1 MDIQPHD
8 SFFKQIF
15 SDPKRVKLLL
25 DIFAK
30 DVAKSIHSIM
40 PVNTEKFSSKSQKF
54 MLDLLFSCKV
64 KDQDAYIRIVLEHK
78 SYLDKE
84 LPIQLLYYNAAIWEE
99 AIKEKEYYPPIINIV
114 FYHGKGEWNI
124 PTSLPILEDQN
135 LEKYISKLNYILID
149 LNKIS
154 DEDIISEA
162 YQDLCAQWAMLAMK
176 HIFDSIKSF
185 IKVLELI
192 ADYIKTHDY
201 IETAHCIFLTLD
213 YIVSVKNNPEE
224 VESIL
229 KELTGGD
236 EKIMTLTEKWMM
248 EGLQKGLQEG
258 LQKGK
263 QEGLQE
269 GLQKGLIKAKKDA
282 IKSAILI
289 KFGVLPKEL
298 EEKIENTDDI
308 QTLDEMF
315 KKVILASKIEEIL

>member
-15 SDPKRVKLLL
+15 SNPKRVKLLL

-30 DVAKSIHSIM
+30 DVAKSIHSIT

-99 AIKEKEYYPPIINIV
+99 AIKEKDYYPPIINIV

-124 PTSLPILEDQN
+124 PTSLPVLEDQN
-135 LEKYISKLNYILID
+135 LEKYVSKLNYILID
-149 LNKIS
+149 LNKVS
-154 DEDIISEA
+154 DEDIISETH
-162 YQDLCAQWAMLAMK
+162 QDLCTQWAMLAMK
-176 HIFDSIKSF
+176 HIFDSIKGF

-192 ADYIKTHDY
+192 ADYIKSQEH
-201 IETAHCIFLTLD
+201 IEKSHCIFLTLD

-236 EKIMTLTEKWMM
+236 KKVMTLTEKWMM
-248 EGLQKGLQEG
+248 
-258 LQKGK
+258 
-263 QEGLQE
+263 E

-298 EEKIENTDDI
+298 EEKIETTDDI
-308 QTLDEMF
+308 QALDEMF
-315 KKVILASKIEEIL
+315 KKVILAGKIEEVL

>member
-30 DVAKSIHSIM
+30 DVGQGIHSITS
-40 PVNTEKFSSKSQKF
+40 VNTEKFSSKSQKF

-99 AIKEKEYYPPIINIV
+99 AIKEKDYYPPIINIV

-124 PTSLPILEDQN
+124 PTSLPVLEDQN
-135 LEKYISKLNYILID
+135 LEKYVSKLNYILID
-149 LNKIS
+149 LNKVS
-154 DEDIISEA
+154 DEDIISET

-176 HIFDSIKSF
+176 HIFDSIKGF

-192 ADYIKTHDY
+192 ADYIKSHEH
-201 IETAHCIFLTLD
+201 IEKSHCIFIVLD

-236 EKIMTLTEKWMM
+236 EKIMTLTEKWIM
-248 EGLQKGLQEG
+248 EGLE
-258 LQKGK
+258 KGK
-263 QEGLQE
+263 QEGLVQ
-269 GLQKGLIKAKKDA
+269 AKKDD

-298 EEKIENTDDI
+298 EEKIESTDDI
-308 QTLDEMF
+308 EVLDEMF
-315 KKVILASKIEEIL
+315 KKVILAGKIEEIL

>member
-8 SFFKQIF
+8 SFFKQVF

-40 PVNTEKFSSKSQKF
+40 PVSTEKFSSKSQKF

-64 KDQDAYIRIVLEHK
+64 EDQDAYIRIVLEHK

-124 PTSLPILEDQN
+124 PTSLPVLEDQN
-135 LEKYISKLNYILID
+135 LEKYVSKLNYILID

-154 DEDIISEA
+154 DEDIISETH
-162 YQDLCAQWAMLAMK
+162 QELCAEWAMLTMK
-176 HIFDSIKSF
+176 HIFDGIESLIRLF
-185 IKVLELI
+185 ELI
-192 ADYIKTHDY
+192 ADYIKSHEH
-201 IETAHCIFLTLD
+201 IEKSHCIFIVLD

-224 VESIL
+224 IESIL

-236 EKIMTLTEKWMM
+236 KKVMTLTEKWKM
-248 EGLQKGLQEG
+248 
-258 LQKGK
+258 
-263 QEGLQE
+263 EGLQE
-269 GLQKGLIKAKKDA
+269 GLQKGLIKAKKDD
-282 IKSAILI
+282 IKSAVLI

-298 EEKIENTDDI
+298 EEKIESTDDI
-308 QTLDEMF
+308 QALDEVF

>member
-15 SDPKRVKLLL
+15 SNPKRVKLLL

-30 DVAKSIHSIM
+30 DVAKSIHSIT

-124 PTSLPILEDQN
+124 STSLPVLEDQN
-135 LEKYISKLNYILID
+135 LEKYVSKLNYILID
-149 LNKIS
+149 LNKVS
-154 DEDIISEA
+154 DEDIISKTH
-162 YQDLCAQWAMLAMK
+162 QDLCTQWAMLTMK
-176 HIFDSIKSF
+176 HIFDSIESF

-192 ADYIKTHDY
+192 ADYILSHDY
-201 IETAHCIFLTLD
+201 IEKSHCIFLTLD

-236 EKIMTLTEKWMM
+236 EKVMTLTEKWMM
-248 EGLQKGLQEG
+248 EGLQKGSL
-258 LQKGK
+258 KT
-263 QEGLQE
+263 
-269 GLQKGLIKAKKDA
+269 KKDD

-298 EEKIENTDDI
+298 EEKIESTDDI

-315 KKVILASKIEEIL
+315 KKVILAGKIEEIL

>member
-30 DVAKSIHSIM
+30 DIGQEIHSIT

-64 KDQDAYIRIVLEHK
+64 EDQDAYIRIVLEHK

-99 AIKEKEYYPPIINIV
+99 AIKEKDYYPPIINIV
-114 FYHGKGEWNI
+114 FYHGKGEWNV
-124 PTSLPILEDQN
+124 PTSLPIVKN
-135 LEKYISKLNYILID
+135 TKLEKYASKLNYILID
-149 LNKIS
+149 LNRVS
-154 DEDIISEA
+154 DDDIISETH
-162 YQDLCAQWAMLAMK
+162 QDLCVLWAILAMK
-176 HIFDSIKSF
+176 HIFDSIKGF

-192 ADYIKTHDY
+192 ADYIKSHEH
-201 IETAHCIFLTLD
+201 IEKSHCIFLTLD

-236 EKIMTLTEKWMM
+236 EKIMTLTEKWKI
-248 EGLQKGLQEG
+248 EGLQEGLEKGLQEG
-258 LQKGK
+258 L
-263 QEGLQE
+263 E
-269 GLQKGLIKAKKDA
+269 KGLIKAKKDA

-315 KKVILASKIEEIL
+315 KKVILACKIEEIL

>member
-8 SFFKQIF
+8 TFFKQIF
-15 SDPKRVKLLL
+15 SDPKRVKILI
-25 DIFAK
+25 DIFAE
-30 DVAKSIHSIM
+30 DIAQDIHSIT

-64 KDQDAYIRIVLEHK
+64 EDQDAYIRIVLEHK

-114 FYHGKGEWNI
+114 FYHGKGDWNI
-124 PTSLPILEDQN
+124 PTSLPVVKN
-135 LEKYISKLNYILID
+135 TKLEKYISKLNYILID

-154 DEDIISEA
+154 DEDIISETH
-162 YQDLCAQWAMLAMK
+162 QDLCMLWAILTMK
-176 HIFDSIKSF
+176 HIFDSIESF
-185 IKVLELI
+185 IRLFELI
-192 ADYIKTHDY
+192 ADYIKSHEY
-201 IETAHCIFLTLD
+201 IEKSHCIFIVLD

-248 EGLQKGLQEG
+248 EGLQKGLER
-258 LQKGK
+258 LVN
-263 QEGLQE
+263 
-269 GLQKGLIKAKKDA
+269 
-282 IKSAILI
+282 S
-289 KFGVLPKEL
+289 FVSHSR
-298 EEKIENTDDI
+298 T
-308 QTLDEMF
+308 
-315 KKVILASKIEEIL
+315 SC

>member
-15 SDPKRVKLLL
+15 SNPKRVKLLL

-64 KDQDAYIRIVLEHK
+64 KDQDAYIRVVLEHK

-84 LPIQLLYYNAAIWEE
+84 LPVQLSYYNSAIWEE
-99 AIKEKEYYPPIINIV
+99 AIKEKDYYPPIINIV

-124 PTSLPILEDQN
+124 PTSLPVLEDQN
-135 LEKYISKLNYILID
+135 LEKYVSKLNYILID
-149 LNKIS
+149 LNKVS
-154 DEDIISEA
+154 DEDIISET

-176 HIFDSIKSF
+176 HIFDSIKGF

-192 ADYIKTHDY
+192 ADYIKSHEH
-201 IETAHCIFLTLD
+201 IEKSHCIFLTLD

-224 VESIL
+224 VENIL

-236 EKIMTLTEKWMM
+236 EKVMTLTEKWMM

-258 LQKGK
+258 LEK
-263 QEGLQE
+263 GLQE
-269 GLQKGLIKAKKDA
+269 GLIKAKKDD
-282 IKSAILI
+282 IKSVILI
-289 KFGVLPKEL
+289 KFKVLPKEL
-298 EEKIENTDDI
+298 EEKIESTDDI
-308 QTLDEMF
+308 QILDDML
-315 KKVILASKIEEIL
+315 KRVALAGKIEEIL

>member
-15 SDPKRVKLLL
+15 SNPKRVKLLL

-99 AIKEKEYYPPIINIV
+99 VIKEKDYYPPIINIV

-124 PTSLPILEDQN
+124 PTSLPVLEDQN
-135 LEKYISKLNYILID
+135 VEKYVSKLNYILID
-149 LNKIS
+149 LHKIS
-154 DEDIISEA
+154 DDDIMSEA
-162 YQDLCAQWAMLAMK
+162 YQDLCTQWALLGMK
-176 HIFDSIKSF
+176 HIFDSIESF

-192 ADYIKTHDY
+192 ADYIKSHEH
-201 IETAHCIFLTLD
+201 IEKSHCIFLTLD
-213 YIVSVKNNPEE
+213 YIVSVKDNAEE
-224 VESIL
+224 VENIL

-236 EKIMTLTEKWMM
+236 EKVMTLTEKWMM

-258 LQKGK
+258 SL
-263 QEGLQE
+263 
-269 GLQKGLIKAKKDA
+269 KAKRDYV
-282 IKSAILI
+282 KSAILI
-289 KFGVLPKEL
+289 KFGLLPKEL
-298 EEKIENTDDI
+298 EEKIESTDDI

-315 KKVILASKIEEIL
+315 KKVILANKIEEIL

>member
-30 DVAKSIHSIM
+30 DVSKSIHSIT

-64 KDQDAYIRIVLEHK
+64 EDQDAYIRVVLEHK

-114 FYHGKGEWNI
+114 FYHGKGEWNM
-124 PTSLPILEDQN
+124 PTSLPIVKN
-135 LEKYISKLNYILID
+135 TKLEKYASKLNYILIN
-149 LNKIS
+149 LNRVS
-154 DEDIISEA
+154 DEDIISKTHK
-162 YQDLCAQWAMLAMK
+162 DLCAQWAMLAMK
-176 HIFDSIKSF
+176 HIFDSIESF
-185 IKVLELI
+185 IKVFELI

-201 IETAHCIFLTLD
+201 IETTHCIFLTLD
-213 YIVSVKNNPEE
+213 YIVSVKDSAEE
-224 VESIL
+224 VENIL

-236 EKIMTLTEKWMM
+236 EKVMTLTEKWKM
-248 EGLQKGLQEG
+248 E
-258 LQKGK
+258 GK

-269 GLQKGLIKAKKDA
+269 GLQKGLIKAKKDD
-282 IKSAILI
+282 IKSAVLI
-289 KFGVLPKEL
+289 KFGLLPKEL

-308 QTLDEMF
+308 QTLDDIF
-315 KKVILASKIEEIL
+315 KKVILATKIEEI

>member
-54 MLDLLFSCKV
+54 ILDLLFSCKV

-99 AIKEKEYYPPIINIV
+99 VIKEKEYYPPIINIV

-124 PTSLPILEDQN
+124 PTPLPVLEDQN
-135 LEKYISKLNYILID
+135 LEKYVSKLNYILID
-149 LNKIS
+149 LNKVS
-154 DEDIISEA
+154 DEDIISET
-162 YQDLCAQWAMLAMK
+162 YQDLCVQWAMLAMK
-176 HIFDSIKSF
+176 HIFDSIESF
-185 IKVLELI
+185 MRVLELI

-201 IETAHCIFLTLD
+201 IETTHCIFLTLD
-213 YIVSVKNNPEE
+213 YIVSVKDNAEE
-224 VESIL
+224 VENIL

-236 EKIMTLTEKWMM
+236 EKVMTLTEKWMM

-258 LQKGK
+258 LQKG
-263 QEGLQE
+263 
-269 GLQKGLIKAKKDA
+269 LIKAKKDDV
-282 IKSAILI
+282 KSAILI
-289 KFGVLPKEL
+289 KFKVLPKEL
-298 EEKIENTDDI
+298 EEKIESTDDI

-315 KKVILASKIEEIL
+315 KKVILANKIEEIL

>member
-30 DVAKSIHSIM
+30 DIGQDIHSIT

-84 LPIQLLYYNAAIWEE
+84 LPVQLSYYNSAIWEE

-114 FYHGKGEWNI
+114 FYHGKGDWNI
-124 PTSLPILEDQN
+124 PTSLPVVKN
-135 LEKYISKLNYILID
+135 TKLEKYTSKLNYILID

-154 DEDIISEA
+154 DDDIISET
-162 YQDLCAQWAMLAMK
+162 YQDLCTQWAMLAMK
-176 HIFDSIKSF
+176 HIFDSIKGF
-185 IKVLELI
+185 MRVFELI
-192 ADYIKTHDY
+192 ADYILSHDY
-201 IETAHCIFLTLD
+201 IEKSHCIFIVLD

-236 EKIMTLTEKWMM
+236 EKIMTLTEKWIM
-248 EGLQKGLQEG
+248 EG

-269 GLQKGLIKAKKDA
+269 GLEKGLIKAKKDA

-289 KFGVLPKEL
+289 KFGLLPKEL
-298 EEKIENTDDI
+298 EEKIENTNDI
-308 QTLDEMF
+308 QILDEMF
-315 KKVILASKIEEIL
+315 KKVILAGKIEEIL

>member
-8 SFFKQIF
+8 TFFKQIF
-15 SDPKRVKLLL
+15 SDPKRVKLLI

-30 DVAKSIHSIM
+30 DIGQDIHSIT

-64 KDQDAYIRIVLEHK
+64 EDQDAYIRIVLEHK

-124 PTSLPILEDQN
+124 PTSLPVSEDQN
-135 LEKYISKLNYILID
+135 LEKYVSKLNYILIN
-149 LNKIS
+149 LNKVS
-154 DEDIISEA
+154 DEDIISETH
-162 YQDLCAQWAMLAMK
+162 QDLCVQWAMLAMK
-176 HIFDSIKSF
+176 HIFDSIKGF

-201 IETAHCIFLTLD
+201 IETTHCIFLTLD

-224 VESIL
+224 VENIL

-236 EKIMTLTEKWMM
+236 EKIMTLTEKWKM
-248 EGLQKGLQEG
+248 E
-258 LQKGK
+258 GK
-263 QEGLQE
+263 QE
-269 GLQKGLIKAKKDA
+269 GLIKAKKDD
-282 IKSAILI
+282 IKSAVLI
-289 KFGVLPKEL
+289 KFVVLPKEL
-298 EEKIENTDDI
+298 EEKIFFSFVFIFD
-308 QTLDEMF
+308 
-315 KKVILASKIEEIL
+315 

>member
-8 SFFKQIF
+8 SFFKQVF
-15 SDPKRVKLLL
+15 SDPKKVKMLLG
-25 DIFAK
+25 IFAK

-64 KDQDAYIRIVLEHK
+64 KDQDAYIRVVLEHK

-99 AIKEKEYYPPIINIV
+99 AIKEKDYYPPIINIV

-124 PTSLPILEDQN
+124 PTSLPVLEDQN
-135 LEKYISKLNYILID
+135 LEKYVSKLNYILID

-154 DEDIISEA
+154 DEDIISKT
-162 YQDLCAQWAMLAMK
+162 YQDLYAQWAMLAMK
-176 HIFDSIKSF
+176 HIFDSIESF

-192 ADYIKTHDY
+192 ADYILSHDY
-201 IETAHCIFLTLD
+201 IEKSHCIFLTLD
-213 YIVSVKNNPEE
+213 YIVSVKDNPEE

-236 EKIMTLTEKWMM
+236 EKVMTLTEKWMM
-248 EGLQKGLQEG
+248 EGLQKGLE
-258 LQKGK
+258 KGK
-263 QEGLQE
+263 QEGSL
-269 GLQKGLIKAKKDA
+269 KAKRDYV
-282 IKSAILI
+282 KSAILM

-298 EEKIENTDDI
+298 EEKIENTDD
-308 QTLDEMF
+308 TEVLDEMF
-315 KKVILASKIEEIL
+315 KKVMLANKIEEIL

>member
-15 SDPKRVKLLL
+15 SNPKRVKLLL

-30 DVAKSIHSIM
+30 DVAKSINSISL
-40 PVNTEKFSSKSQKF
+40 VNTEKFSSKSQKF

-114 FYHGKGEWNI
+114 FYHGKGEWNM
-124 PTSLPILEDQN
+124 PTSLPVLEDQN
-135 LEKYISKLNYILID
+135 LEKYVSKLNYILID
-149 LNKIS
+149 LNKVS
-154 DEDIISEA
+154 DEDIISET

-176 HIFDSIKSF
+176 HIFDSIKGF

-201 IETAHCIFLTLD
+201 IETSHCIFLTLD
-213 YIVSVKNNPEE
+213 YIVSVKDNPEE

-236 EKIMTLTEKWMM
+236 EKVMTLTEKWMM

-258 LQKGK
+258 LEKGK
-263 QEGLQE
+263 QE
-269 GLQKGLIKAKKDA
+269 GLIKAKKDD
-282 IKSAILI
+282 IKSVILI

-298 EEKIENTDDI
+298 EEKIESTDNI

-315 KKVILASKIEEIL
+315 KKVILAGKIEEIL

>member
-15 SDPKRVKLLL
+15 SNPKRVKLLL

-30 DVAKSIHSIM
+30 DVSKSIHSIT

-84 LPIQLLYYNAAIWEE
+84 LPIQLSYYNSAIWEE

-124 PTSLPILEDQN
+124 PTSLPVLEDQN
-135 LEKYISKLNYILID
+135 LEKYVSKLNYILID
-149 LNKIS
+149 LNKVS
-154 DEDIISEA
+154 DDELINEA
-162 YQDLCAQWAMLAMK
+162 YIDFCFTSATIAMK
-176 HIFDSIKSF
+176 HVHENIEKIKAVFRPLVEYVQIHEDEEGYRLFFSF
-185 IKVLELI
+185 N
-192 ADYIKTHDY
+192 YISY
-201 IETAHCIFLTLD
+201 
-213 YIVSVKNNPEE
+213 VKGDTKEAENA
-224 VESIL
+224 L
-229 KELTGGD
+229 KELIGGD
-236 EKIMTLTEKWMM
+236 EKAMTLIEKWIM
-248 EGLQKGLQEG
+248 EGLE
-258 LQKGK
+258 KGK

-269 GLQKGLIKAKKDA
+269 GLIKAKKDA

-298 EEKIENTDDI
+298 EEKIENTNDI
-308 QTLDEMF
+308 QILDDMF
-315 KKVILASKIEEIL
+315 KKVILAGKIEEIL

>member
-15 SDPKRVKLLL
+15 SDPERVKLLI

-30 DVAKSIHSIM
+30 DIGQEIHSIT

-64 KDQDAYIRIVLEHK
+64 EDQDAYIRIVLEHK

-114 FYHGKGEWNI
+114 FYHGKGDWNI
-124 PTSLPILEDQN
+124 PTSLPVVKN
-135 LEKYISKLNYILID
+135 TKLEKYTSKLNYILID

-154 DEDIISEA
+154 DEDIISETH
-162 YQDLCAQWAMLAMK
+162 QDLCMLWAILAMK
-176 HIFDSIKSF
+176 HISDSIKGF

-192 ADYIKTHDY
+192 ADYIKSHEH
-201 IETAHCIFLTLD
+201 IEKSHCIFIVLD

-236 EKIMTLTEKWMM
+236 EKIMTLTEKWKI
-248 EGLQKGLQEG
+248 EGLQEGLEKGLQEG
-258 LQKGK
+258 L
-263 QEGLQE
+263 E
-269 GLQKGLIKAKKDA
+269 KGLIKAKKDA

-298 EEKIENTDDI
+298 EEKIKNTDDI

-315 KKVILASKIEEIL
+315 KKVILAGKIEEIL

>member
-8 SFFKQIF
+8 SFFKQVF
-15 SDPKRVKLLL
+15 SDPKKVKMLLG
-25 DIFAK
+25 IFAK
-30 DVAKSIHSIM
+30 DVAKSIHSISLL
-40 PVNTEKFSSKSQKF
+40 NTEKFSSKSQKF

-64 KDQDAYIRIVLEHK
+64 EDQDAYIRIVLEHK

-99 AIKEKEYYPPIINIV
+99 AIKEKDYYPPIINIV

-124 PTSLPILEDQN
+124 PTSLPVLEDQN
-135 LEKYISKLNYILID
+135 LEKYVSKLNYILID
-149 LNKIS
+149 LNKVS
-154 DEDIISEA
+154 DEDIISET
-162 YQDLCAQWAMLAMK
+162 YQDLCAQWAMLTMK
-176 HIFDSIKSF
+176 HIFDGIESF
-185 IKVLELI
+185 IKVFELI
-192 ADYIKTHDY
+192 ADYIKSHDY
-201 IETAHCIFLTLD
+201 IEKSHCIFLTLD

-236 EKIMTLTEKWMM
+236 KKVMTLTEKWIM
-248 EGLQKGLQEG
+248 EG

-269 GLQKGLIKAKKDA
+269 GLQKGLIKAKKDDV
-282 IKSAILI
+282 KSAILI

-298 EEKIENTDDI
+298 EEKIESTDDI
-308 QTLDEMF
+308 KALDEMF
-315 KKVILASKIEEIL
+315 KKVILAGKIEEIL